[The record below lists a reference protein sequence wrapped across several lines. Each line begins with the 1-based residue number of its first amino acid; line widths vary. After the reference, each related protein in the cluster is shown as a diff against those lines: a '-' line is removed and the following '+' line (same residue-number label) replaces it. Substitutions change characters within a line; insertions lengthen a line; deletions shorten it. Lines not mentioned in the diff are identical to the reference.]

1 MPFDD
6 LLAADDFMIDP
17 EDVREITTTE
27 NWDTGNEA
35 DIFSTGAS
43 QDIFSTDN

>member
-6 LLAADDFMIDP
+6 LLGVDDFVLDP

-27 NWDTGNEA
+27 NWDTGNDE
-35 DIFSTGAS
+35 DIFVSGNR
-43 QDIFSTDN
+43 QDIFSTKD